1 MSEPRKIELFISENT
16 VTKCCETDQF
26 HMNMFWHNGQ
36 KKLFQGEDE
45 YGNNEIWCHN
55 CESETH
61 LIDKEGVSKNCVDC
75 GKGPLVFEGQD
86 EYEPDPETGAPRCF
100 SCDLKANPERYA

>member
-1 MSEPRKIELFISENT
+1 MSEPRKIELLISDNT

-61 LIDKEGVSKNCVDC
+61 LIDKELTLEEHLD
-75 GKGPLVFEGQD
+75 
-86 EYEPDPETGAPRCF
+86 
-100 SCDLKANPERYA
+100 KATDKEIEQEREEAIRGS

>member
-1 MSEPRKIELFISENT
+1 MSEPRKIELFISDNT

-61 LIDKEGVSKNCVDC
+61 LIDKKLTLEEHLD
-75 GKGPLVFEGQD
+75 
-86 EYEPDPETGAPRCF
+86 
-100 SCDLKANPERYA
+100 KATDKEIEQQREEAIRGS

>member
-1 MSEPRKIELFISENT
+1 MSEPRKIELFISDNT

-61 LIDKEGVSKNCVDC
+61 LIDKELTLEERNQEMTKQYR
-75 GKGPLVFEGQD
+75 K
-86 EYEPDPETGAPRCF
+86 APRRP
-100 SCDLKANPERYA
+100 SLLNIGKKR

>member
-1 MSEPRKIELFISENT
+1 
-16 VTKCCETDQF
+16 
-26 HMNMFWHNGQ
+26 MNMFWHNGQ

-61 LIDKEGVSKNCVDC
+61 LIDKELTLEEHLD
-75 GKGPLVFEGQD
+75 
-86 EYEPDPETGAPRCF
+86 
-100 SCDLKANPERYA
+100 KATDKEIEQEREEAIRGS